1 MKRGTKKGKM
11 KKNDRKKNK
20 TELCLAADN
29 NNKKGNK
36 TKVIVLKIITG
47 SLAGFINGM
56 FGGGGGMTVVPCLI
70 YLLGYK
76 TNVAHATTI
85 AIILPL
91 SILSGILYTAF
102 GSLQVVP
109 AISTAAGV
117 TVGGIIGAFLL
128 KKANAKPLTVVFSLL
143 MMAAGIKMLFF

>member
-1 MKRGTKKGKM
+1 MG
-11 KKNDRKKNK
+11 KNDRQKSEM
-20 TELCLAADN
+20 ELCIVADN
-29 NNKKGNK
+29 VNKKGNK

-102 GSLQVVP
+102 GSLQVIP
-109 AISTAAGV
+109 AISTAIGV
-117 TVGGIIGAFLL
+117 TAGGIVGAFLL
-128 KKANAKPLTVVFSLL
+128 KKANAKPLTIIFSLL
-143 MMAAGIKMLFF
+143 MMAAGVKMLFF